1 LGCLRFE
8 VCGWVEMIG
17 GESDTLGSVFDGL
30 KGWIVSLS
38 LSMGMNGMRGWERM
52 KGKDIGRVGVLDR

>member
-1 LGCLRFE
+1 
-8 VCGWVEMIG
+8 MIG

-38 LSMGMNGMRGWERM
+38 LSMGMNGMRGRERM